1 MKIIQVGG
9 GTTGWLSALAITKHL
24 PNVDFTIIENNN
36 PISVGE
42 ATFPSLNQFHNFLG
56 IDENKFIRS
65 SDATIKC
72 AVRFDDFNQKD
83 TSYFHS
89 FSSGWIIDRIKNPG
103 IKQNI
108 ISEQFLSES
117 PDYTN
122 VLGRDKALDNWVW
135 FLLENKL
142 PGIMERGEVKSQ
154 HQLDSNEEK
163 IITGV
168 YAYHLNSELYQNF
181 LKEQITTNYTHIQD
195 TVTEIKINENGI
207 EYIKIENNPNPMY
220 ADLFIDC
227 TGFSQVLI
235 KELGVKWNSLS
246 NFLPNNTAIV
256 HRRKYDDPEKE
267 MCPYTR
273 ATGLKNGWMWT
284 IPLYT
289 QRSHGYVFSDSY
301 TSINDAEIEF
311 RQTLKLKESDN
322 CNIIHFKS
330 GYADRP
336 WIKNCVAIGLSAS
349 FLEPLESTGIALSA
363 RHITDMLTILNKGFV
378 KQLDR
383 DWFNQMN
390 KTDSLQI
397 KYFLTTHFIHTLR
410 EDTEYWRDWK
420 YNRTLTD
427 AELIRYNLTKAEKLP
442 SDQDYNT
449 IFFPGVGFEHI
460 MSMHGA
466 TQSYNPI
473 NLKYDLSQWAI
484 DKFLPN
490 IKKHIKNRKE
500 QLQREVKTATNN
512 YEFMQQLHKNGGV
525 AQLEEHIPCT
535 DKVAGS
541 TPVAS
546 TM

>member
-1 MKIIQVGG
+1 MGHYWLGRRLNNSWCMKIIQVGG

-24 PNVDFTIIENNN
+24 PNVDFTIIENGS

-42 ATFPSLNQFHNFLG
+42 ATFPTLNQFHNFLD
-56 IDENKFIRS
+56 IDESKFIRS
-65 SDATIKC
+65 SDATIKY

-83 TSYFHS
+83 TSYFNS
-89 FSSGWIIDRIKNPG
+89 FGYRISKPIDR
-103 IKQNI
+103 

-122 VLGRDKALDNWVW
+122 VLGRNKALDDWTW

-142 PGIMERGEVKSQ
+142 PGTMEKGEVKG
-154 HQLDSNEEK
+154 HHGLDPTEEN
-163 IITGV
+163 ITTGF

-311 RQTLKLKESDN
+311 RQTLKLKDSDN
-322 CNIIHFKS
+322 CDIIHFKS
-330 GYADRP
+330 GYADKP
-336 WIKNCVAIGLSAS
+336 WIKNCVAIGLSS
-349 FLEPLESTGIALSA
+349 GFLEPLESTGIALSV
-363 RHITDMLTILNKGFV
+363 RQIKDMVTVLNKGFV

-390 KTDSLQI
+390 KIDSLQI
-397 KYFLTTHFIHTLR
+397 KHFLTTHFIHTLR

-427 AELIRYNLTKAEKLP
+427 AELIKYNLIKVGKLVGG
-442 SDQDYNT
+442 SDNNT
-449 IFFPGVGFEHI
+449 LFFTGGAFEYI
-460 MSMHGA
+460 MNMHGA
-466 TQSYNPI
+466 TQNYNSI
-473 NLKYDLSQWAI
+473 NLKYNLSQANTLV
-484 DKFLPN
+484 DFNNRHLPN
-490 IKKHIKNRKE
+490 VKQQAANRKK
-500 QLQREVKTATNN
+500 QLQKDVKTATNN
-512 YEFMQQLHKNGGV
+512 YEFMQQLHKMG
-525 AQLEEHIPCT
+525 A
-535 DKVAGS
+535 
-541 TPVAS
+541 
-546 TM
+546 

>member
-1 MKIIQVGG
+1 MGPITLESEEYGIQYLTNSWCMKIIQVGG

-24 PNVDFTIIENNN
+24 PNVDFTIIENGS

-42 ATFPSLNQFHNFLG
+42 STFPTLNQFHNFLD
-56 IDENKFIRS
+56 IDESKFIRS
-65 SDATIKC
+65 SDATFKC
-72 AVRFDDFNQKD
+72 AVRFDDFNQID
-83 TSYFHS
+83 TSYIHS
-89 FSSGWIIDRIKNPG
+89 FSYRIENPVV
-103 IKQNI
+103 KHNI
-108 ISEQFLSES
+108 ISELFLSES

-122 VLGRDKALDNWVW
+122 VLGRSKALDDWPW

-142 PGIMERGEVKSQ
+142 PGTMERGEVKSQ
-154 HQLDSNEEK
+154 HRLGSDNEK
-163 IITGV
+163 IITGL

-195 TVTEIKINENGI
+195 TVTELKINENGI

-311 RQTLKLKESDN
+311 RQTLKLKDSDN
-322 CNIIHFKS
+322 CDIIHFKS
-330 GYADRP
+330 GYADKP
-336 WIKNCVAIGLSAS
+336 WIKNCVAIGLSAG
-349 FLEPLESTGIALSA
+349 FLEPLESTGIALSE
-363 RHITDMLTILNKGFV
+363 RQIVDIVTVLGKGFV

-383 DWFNQMN
+383 DWFNKMN
-390 KTDSLQI
+390 KIDSLQI
-397 KYFLTTHFIHTLR
+397 KYFLTNHFIHTLR

-427 AELIRYNLTKAEKLP
+427 AELIRYNLLKAERVH
-442 SDQDYNT
+442 SDPDKDNNT
-449 IFFPGVGFEHI
+449 MFFPEVTFEHI
-460 MSMHGA
+460 MRLHGA
-466 TQSYNPI
+466 TQSYSPI

-490 IKKHIKNRKE
+490 IKKHIKTRE
-500 QLQREVKTATNN
+500 QQVQREVKTATNN
-512 YEFMQQLHKNGGV
+512 YEFVQQLHKMG
-525 AQLEEHIPCT
+525 A
-535 DKVAGS
+535 
-541 TPVAS
+541 
-546 TM
+546 